1 MKYMGSK
8 SAIAKHI
15 LPIITKNRKPNQYY
29 VEPFVGGCN
38 SIDKALGNRIGSDI
52 NRYLIAF
59 WKKVQSGWIP
69 PKFISREHYSDVR
82 ESYNNGDSNYPD
94 YYKGCIGFNGSY
106 GGRFFDGGYAG
117 ITRTKLNTERNY
129 PLEAF
134 KNVYEQIPRIQGIE
148 FYACSYE
155 DLPIP
160 ENSII
165 YCDPPYAET
174 KKYKTVQFD
183 YPKFWDW
190 CREKSIEGHT
200 VFVSEYNAPSD
211 FSCVWQ
217 KEVSSSL
224 RANGVILGNKTSV
237 ERLFTFGQSLES
249 AIADVHFSSARLN
262 DAVSK

>member
-38 SIDKALGNRIGSDI
+38 SIDKVLGNRIGGDI
-52 NRYLIAF
+52 NKYLIAF
-59 WKKVQSGWIP
+59 WQKIQKGWLP
-69 PKFISREHYSDVR
+69 PTFITREHYSDVR
-82 ESYNNGDSNYPD
+82 ESYNNADSNYPD
-94 YYKGCIGFNGSY
+94 YYKGYIGFNGSY

-117 ITRTKLNTERNY
+117 ITKTKLDTERNY

-134 KNVYEQIPRIQGIE
+134 RNVCEQIPKVQGIQ

-160 ENSII
+160 NNSII

-174 KKYKTVQFD
+174 KKYKTIPFD
-183 YPKFWDW
+183 TSKFWDW
-190 CREKSIEGHT
+190 CRAKTAQGHQ
-200 VFVSEYNAPSD
+200 VFISEYVAPND
-211 FSCVWQ
+211 FNCVWER
-217 KEVSSSL
+217 EVSSSL
-224 RANGVILGNKTSV
+224 RANAQIKGRKISV
-237 ERLFTFGQSLES
+237 ERLFT
-249 AIADVHFSSARLN
+249 
-262 DAVSK
+262 K